1 MSKRRLAD
9 ELRLRTNPHYDHEVD
24 PSENEFEFWNPVS
37 ATNDLIK
44 LANSAL
50 EIAQVVSDAMSEKVK
65 IKVQRKLLERQID
78 AIEKQL
84 LVEEPPSPS
93 ETKTTKLVGAAIERR
108 AAASGRGEELYEL
121 RQQLAE
127 LEDREVEL
135 EGTVDQGMMWAKANE
150 KVSENIK
157 TALSFYKD
165 ERKRAYQF

>member
-9 ELRLRTNPHYDHEVD
+9 ELRLRTNPHYDHDVD
-24 PSENEFEFWNPVS
+24 PAENEFQFWNPVS

-50 EIAQVVSDAMSEKVK
+50 EIAQVVSDAMTEKVK
-65 IKVQRKLLERQID
+65 VKVDRNLLERRIES
-78 AIEKQL
+78 IEKQL

-93 ETKTTKLVGAAIERR
+93 ETKTTKLVAAAIERR
-108 AAASGRGEELYEL
+108 AAASGRGEELYAL
-121 RQQLAE
+121 RQELAA
-127 LEDREVEL
+127 LEDRAVEL
-135 EGTVDQGMMWAKANE
+135 EGTVDTGMMWSKTNE

-165 ERKRAYQF
+165 ERKRAYGQ